1 MRKVLF
7 AIASI
12 AGLTQALAARPD
24 SDEVNSRIRAAQLS
38 PFQSATLTSL
48 SDLGTLS
55 ALRPGD
61 YVFVTNGD
69 SGGREIYQITQVDG
83 AGTPVATVLL
93 ERNSNRIVADSVE
106 LQALTGLAVGDEV
119 VVTVGNSGGREVHEV
134 TSVSDAGQPLTTAV
148 VLEQR
153 SVDVTVSESVIV
165 ADGGVIALSEAPKS
179 GLSSILNFGAV
190 RYTDPD
196 GVSGDYKV
204 TQDDVTGAFAVDAE
218 LAGQV
223 AQIQYVVTRTLSART
238 EAFSHSSMHQA

>member
-1 MRKVLF
+1 MRKILF

-12 AGLTQALAARPD
+12 AGLANALAARPD
-24 SDEVNSRIRAAQLS
+24 SDEVNARIRAAQLS

-48 SDLGTLS
+48 SELGTLS

-61 YVFVTNGD
+61 YVFVTNGE

-83 AGTPVATVLL
+83 AGTPIATVLL
-93 ERNSNRIVADSVE
+93 ERNSNRTVADSGE

-119 VVTVGNSGGREVHEV
+119 VVTAGNSGGREVHEI
-134 TSVSDAGQPLTTAV
+134 TSVNDLGQPLTTIV

-153 SVDVTVSESVIV
+153 SVEVTVSESVIV
-165 ADGGVIALSEAPKS
+165 ADGGVITLSEAPKS

-190 RYTDPD
+190 RYTDSE

-218 LAGQV
+218 LIGQV
-223 AQIQYVVTRTLSART
+223 VQIQYVVARILSARA
-238 EAFSHSSMHQA
+238 EVISHSSMHQA